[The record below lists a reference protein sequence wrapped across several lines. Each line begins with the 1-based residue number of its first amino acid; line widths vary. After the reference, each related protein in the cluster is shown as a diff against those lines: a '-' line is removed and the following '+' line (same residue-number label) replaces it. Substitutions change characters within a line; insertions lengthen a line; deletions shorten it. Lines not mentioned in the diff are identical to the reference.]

1 MDFETFE
8 PAYEAV
14 LADFGFDR
22 ASDERAR
29 DVLAGLDPGGS
40 LAAFEAALGGRD
52 VAVVAPGPSLVDD
65 LDAVAAVADAPD
77 GAVLAVSSAAPVLRE
92 HGVAVDAYVTDLD
105 ATPELAP
112 TLTDAG
118 VPSAVHAHGDNVPAV
133 REVVPECDREH
144 VLGTTQA
151 APRPAAGVVNV
162 GGFTDGDRAAF
173 LADHVGARSLAFPG
187 WDLDDPDV
195 DPMKARK
202 LAWARRLLALLERD
216 RFDRQDR
223 LDDARYEARFDVLDG
238 HRDDV
243 DHSFATA

>member
-22 ASDERAR
+22 ASDEHAR
-29 DVLAGLDPGGS
+29 DVLAGLGPRGS

-52 VAVVAPGPSLVDD
+52 VAVVAPGPSLEAD
-65 LDAVAAVADAPD
+65 LDVVASVADAPE
-77 GAVLAVSSAAPVLRE
+77 GAVLAVSSAAGVLRE
-92 HGVAVDAYVTDLD
+92 HDVAVDAYVTDLD

-112 TLTDAG
+112 ELTAAG
-118 VPSAVHAHGDNVPAV
+118 VPAAVHAHGDNVPAV
-133 REVVPECDREH
+133 RELVPECDREH

-151 APRPAAGVVNV
+151 EPRPGAGIVNV

-173 LADHVGARSLAFPG
+173 LADHVGARSIAFPG
-187 WDLDDPDV
+187 WDLDDRDV
-195 DPMKARK
+195 DAMKAKK
-202 LAWARRLLALLERD
+202 LAWARRLLAWLERD
-216 RFDRQDR
+216 RRAR
-223 LDDARYEARFDVLDG
+223 LGTDDRFDVLDG

-243 DHSFATA
+243 DLSFAQA